1 VVPEISSRTDRH
13 TDVLITILR
22 APSGGSNYKN
32 QTSKIHTVTKTKLF
46 ITIIH
51 NKKEAG
57 RWTITSRGVGLLRN
71 VVYLFSFLHV
81 FSRFKNGQSE
91 LAANYPTTVRFVPQ
105 IMGS

>member
-1 VVPEISSRTDRH
+1 M
-13 TDVLITILR
+13 
-22 APSGGSNYKN
+22 
-32 QTSKIHTVTKTKLF
+32 
-46 ITIIH
+46 
-51 NKKEAG
+51 
-57 RWTITSRGVGLLRN
+57 ITSCGVGLLRN